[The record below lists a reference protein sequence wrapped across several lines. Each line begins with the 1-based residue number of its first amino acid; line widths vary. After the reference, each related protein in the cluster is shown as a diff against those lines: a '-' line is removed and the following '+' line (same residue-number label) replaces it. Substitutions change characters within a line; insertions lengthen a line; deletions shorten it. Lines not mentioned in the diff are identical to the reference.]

1 MTTIFIDGEAGTT
14 GLQIRERL
22 AARSDVSLLT
32 IDSAK
37 RKDTDA
43 RREMLNAADI
53 AILCLPD
60 EAARDAVAMIDNA
73 ATRVIDASSAHRTA
87 PDWVYGFAEMAP
99 DQAKKIAEARFVA
112 NPGCYPQGLI
122 ALVRPLVK
130 AGIVPAGMP
139 VVYNAVS
146 GYSGGG
152 RTMIEAYRAAG
163 TDANPF
169 MPYGLTFAHKHLPEM
184 KHYSS
189 LGRDPLFQPAVGNYA
204 QGMLGTVPVFLN
216 DLAKP
221 VTGAD
226 LAACLAEHFG
236 DSGFVT
242 VVPYEPG
249 ERVADLDPQALNGTN
264 GMRLHVFANDARGQ
278 ALLVAVYDNLGK
290 GASGAAVQNLN
301 IMIGADQAVGLDLPI
316 AA

>member
-1 MTTIFIDGEAGTT
+1 MTTVFIDGEAGTT

-22 AARSDVSLLT
+22 AARSDVSLLA
-32 IDSAK
+32 IDAAR
-37 RKDTDA
+37 RKDADV
-43 RREMLNAADI
+43 RREMLNGADI

-60 EAARDAVAMIDNA
+60 AAAREAVAMIENP

-87 PDWVYGFAEMAP
+87 PDWVYGFAEMTP
-99 DQAKKIAEARFVA
+99 GQAKKIAQARFLA

-130 AGIVPAGMP
+130 AGILPAGYP
-139 VVYNAVS
+139 VVYSAVS
-146 GYSGGG
+146 GYTGGG
-152 RTMIEAYRAAG
+152 RQMIEAYEAAG
-163 TDANPF
+163 ADANPF
-169 MPYGLTFAHKHLPEM
+169 LPYGLTFAHKHLPEM
-184 KHYSS
+184 TRYSG
-189 LGRDPLFQPAVGNYA
+189 LARDPLFQPAVGNYA
-204 QGMLGTVPVFLN
+204 QGMLGTVPVFLD
-216 DLAKP
+216 DLARP

-226 LAACLAEHFG
+226 LAACLADHFG
-236 DSGFVT
+236 DDGFVT
-242 VVPYEPG
+242 VAPYEPT
-249 ERVADLDPQALNGTN
+249 ERADDLDPQALNGTN

-301 IMIGADQAVGLDLPI
+301 IMIGADQAIGLGLPI

>member
-1 MTTIFIDGEAGTT
+1 MTTVFIDGEAGTT

-22 AARSDVSLLT
+22 AARSDLSLLA
-32 IDSAK
+32 IDADK
-37 RKDTDA
+37 RKDADA
-43 RREMLNAADI
+43 RREILNSADI

-60 EAARDAVAMIDNA
+60 AAAREAVAMIETA
-73 ATRVIDASSAHRTA
+73 STRVIDASSAHRTA
-87 PDWVYGFAEMAP
+87 PEWVYGFAEMAP
-99 DQAKKIAEARFVA
+99 DQAARIAQARFVA

-122 ALVRPLVK
+122 ALVRPLIK
-130 AGIVPAGMP
+130 TAILPADMA
-139 VVYNAVS
+139 VVYSAVS

-152 RTMIEAYRAAG
+152 RTMIEAYQAAG
-163 TDANPF
+163 ADANPF

-184 KHYSS
+184 ARYSG
-189 LGRDPLFQPAVGNYA
+189 LTRDPLFAPAVGNYA
-204 QGMLGTVPVFLN
+204 QGMIGTVPVFLD

-226 LAACLAEHFG
+226 LAACLAEYYG
-236 DSGFVT
+236 DDGFVT
-242 VVPYEPG
+242 VAPYESG
-249 ERVADLDPQALNGTN
+249 ETAADLDPQALNGTN
-264 GMRLHVFANDARGQ
+264 GMRLHVFANDTRGQ

-301 IMIGADQAVGLDLPI
+301 IMIGADQTIGLDLPI